1 MRRAFALGAVFGALA
16 GLSACALLPEP
27 IEGVE
32 RADEF
37 IAFPVRAW
45 MVRDDVRPISV
56 AGCLVEPCAAR
67 VGLGVFDMTGAARQ
81 GVQRIVERPA
91 LLAADIAE
99 RDGRDRTEARR
110 AITPVVTSAPLAV
123 DGARG
128 FQLSMA
134 RPDGTRAA
142 HGVALTRVQGPSIR
156 VVLAV
161 ADDPALALSAA
172 RQAASAYFR

>member
-81 GVQRIVERPA
+81 GVQRIVERPPSSPPTSRSA
-91 LLAADIAE
+91 TAA
-99 RDGRDRTEARR
+99 TARR
-110 AITPVVTSAPLAV
+110 
-123 DGARG
+123 
-128 FQLSMA
+128 
-134 RPDGTRAA
+134 RAA
-142 HGVALTRVQGPSIR
+142 PSR
-156 VVLAV
+156 
-161 ADDPALALSAA
+161 PW
-172 RQAASAYFR
+172 